1 MLHYI
6 PRHNCEHLVSLM
18 ANLSNFSNSTY
29 DMVFNTQVCLS
40 NKKPNN
46 LLSQLYLKKMVIV
59 IAHDYKNTLT

>member
-46 LLSQLYLKKMVIV
+46 FFIITALFKENGNS
-59 IAHDYKNTLT
+59 HCS